1 MQLPFFYEPDLTEN
15 SSLIT
20 LSSETCKHAIQVLR
34 LKQGNAIHLTNGKG
48 LLSRAVIISSDKK
61 QATAQIES
69 VQFFNKNN
77 NSVSIAISLLK
88 NTNRL
93 EWFLEKATELGI
105 AEIILLQC
113 TRTEKQHFKIDRV
126 ITILISAM
134 LQSKQVWLPK
144 LISPTNFA
152 SVVEQANY
160 NLKLIAHCGIE
171 EKTSLHKLATKEN
184 TIILIGPEGDFSEE
198 EILLA
203 EKNNFTA
210 VSLGNNRLRT
220 ETAGIT
226 AAVILTLNN

>member
-34 LKQGNAIHLTNGKG
+34 LKQGNAIHLTNAKG
-48 LLSRAVIISSDKK
+48 LLCRAVIISSDKK

-69 VQFFNKNN
+69 VQFFNKNI
-77 NSVSIAISLLK
+77 NSVTIAISLLK

-113 TRTEKQHFKIDRV
+113 ARTEKQHFRIDRV
-126 ITILISAM
+126 NTILISAM

-152 SVVEQANY
+152 TVVEQANY
-160 NLKLIAHCGIE
+160 NLKLIAHCGTE
-171 EKTSLHKLATKEN
+171 EKIALHKLATQEN

-198 EILLA
+198 EILFA
-203 EKNNFTA
+203 IKNNFTA
-210 VSLGNNRLRT
+210 VTLGNNRLRT

-226 AAVILTLNN
+226 AAVILTLKN